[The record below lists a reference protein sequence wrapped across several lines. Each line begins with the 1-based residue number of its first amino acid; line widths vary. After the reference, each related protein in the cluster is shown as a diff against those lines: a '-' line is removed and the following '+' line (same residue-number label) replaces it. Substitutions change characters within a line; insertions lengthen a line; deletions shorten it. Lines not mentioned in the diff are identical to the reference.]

1 MEKCNL
7 AYAHLRGILCS
18 LSSSWTW
25 TGILII
31 GIHRG
36 RKNLIAKHIHIWS
49 QLPGWPCPRHKSR
62 ILSQRKTS
70 NCFSPS
76 PPPPLPPAQA
86 SMKLKY
92 LCIDVTFVSRP
103 PPPPTADDLPLSSFA
118 VMTDFR
124 FKIEELWRSRVSGFW
139 WMFKYKALYNKKYV
153 MSSAP

>member
-1 MEKCNL
+1 MKYFKFMEKCNL

-49 QLPGWPCPRHKSR
+49 QLPGWPCPRHKLR

-76 PPPPLPPAQA
+76 PPPPPPSSGFYETQIP
-86 SMKLKY
+86 LHWRNFR
-92 LCIDVTFVSRP
+92 I
-103 PPPPTADDLPLSSFA
+103 PPPTPSDRWWLASFIICCNDWFPVQNWRTLTIASQWFLMNVQIQSS
-118 VMTDFR
+118 
-124 FKIEELWRSRVSGFW
+124 L
-139 WMFKYKALYNKKYV
+139 
-153 MSSAP
+153 